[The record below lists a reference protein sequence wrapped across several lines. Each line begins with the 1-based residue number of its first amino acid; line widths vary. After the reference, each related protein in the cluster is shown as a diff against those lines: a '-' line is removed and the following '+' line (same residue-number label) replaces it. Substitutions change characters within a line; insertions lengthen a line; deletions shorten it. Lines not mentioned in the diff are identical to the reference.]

1 MKNGAKKA
9 LRALVCLLAAL
20 LLALAGYI
28 AYLFLSYSR
37 LPDLLPLTVEN
48 GDSAAPRTETKYSL
62 LSFNVGFGAYEP
74 DFGFFMDGG
83 TESRFPGSGWRRTL
97 RTSPRSFRM
106 RKRISCSFRKWTRTA
121 RVPIMSTSAK
131 R

>member
-37 LPDLLPLTVEN
+37 LPDLLPLTVED
-48 GDSAAPRTETKYSL
+48 GGSAAPRTETKY
-62 LSFNVGFGAYEP
+62 
-74 DFGFFMDGG
+74 
-83 TESRFPGSGWRRTL
+83 
-97 RTSPRSFRM
+97 
-106 RKRISCSFRKWTRTA
+106 
-121 RVPIMSTSAK
+121 
-131 R
+131 